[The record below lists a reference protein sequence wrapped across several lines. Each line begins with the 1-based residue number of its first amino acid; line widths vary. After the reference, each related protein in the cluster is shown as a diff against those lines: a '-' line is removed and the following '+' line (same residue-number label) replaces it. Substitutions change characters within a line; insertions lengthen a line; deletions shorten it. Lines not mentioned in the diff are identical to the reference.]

1 MIESLLWI
9 LMIELIY
16 TNGGVSGA
24 NLERIGIKEAKVTVI
39 D

>member
-9 LMIELIY
+9 LMIDLIY
-16 TNGGVSGA
+16 SNGSVSGA
-24 NLERIGIKEAKVTVI
+24 NLKRIGIKEAKVTVI